1 VFYVDARY
9 HRDPSRVGGQIRYI
23 SHREEDLAD
32 GRRRELYGIGA
43 RYRALR
49 GDEQAIRDAFRND
62 ARGLRSPVYFRFI
75 LTVDDAAAERV
86 MRLGWHLSERVVRD
100 AIDRSFRDSV
110 RGAQGVFSIHQHG
123 GEKRAAHPHIH
134 ALLSPRFQNGMPVH
148 ISPERIQRVKARWE
162 REVLSGLERQ
172 ERRFFR
178 YRELPAPE
186 DRPRDEDARKPPPTL
201 VPSRRHL
208 VRDRQ
213 LDVLGTARRRVRLLR
228 GNAWTRRLLP
238 FARHAA
244 RWERNPEQVA
254 RRAVFHLAT
263 RALPARIRDVIW
275 LLRGLR
281 GRDFR
286 PR

>member
-1 VFYVDARY
+1 MFYVDARY
-9 HRDPSRVGGQIRYI
+9 HRDPSRVSGQIRYI
-23 SHREEDLAD
+23 SHREEDLTD

-49 GDEQAIRDAFRND
+49 GDEQAIRNAFRDD

-86 MRLGWHLSERVVRD
+86 MRLGWHLSERAFRD
-100 AIDRSFRDSV
+100 AIDKTFRDSV

-123 GEKRAAHPHIH
+123 GEKRLAHPHIH
-134 ALLSPRFQNGMPVH
+134 ALLSPRFENGMAVH
-148 ISPERIQRVKARWE
+148 ISPERIRRVKGRWE
-162 REVLSGLERQ
+162 REVLAGLARQ

-186 DRPRDEDARKPPPTL
+186 PRPRNQDARRPPPTL
-201 VPSRRHL
+201 LPSGQTY
-208 VRDRQ
+208 DRPV
-213 LDVLGTARRRVRLLR
+213 DVLATARRRLRLLR
-228 GNAWTRRLLP
+228 GDAWTRGLLP
-238 FARHAA
+238 FARRAA

-254 RRAVFHLAT
+254 RQAAFRLLT
-263 RALPARIRDVIW
+263 RAMPEKIRDILW
-275 LLRGLR
+275 LIRGLR